1 MTGADVGL
9 ALGEK
14 NAWKR
19 GYGTEKTT
27 LLLDEVFQQ
36 LNLHR
41 AEWWTL
47 AENTASL
54 KLAEK
59 GGFRED
65 GRLRETVFFDNKF
78 HDLVVLGLWKNEY
91 KPAKNQKNFLARE

>member
-27 LLLDEVFQQ
+27 LLLERVSAVEPASWRVVDLRREYCELEAGGVPG
-36 LNLHR
+36 
-41 AEWWTL
+41 EW
-47 AENTASL
+47 
-54 KLAEK
+54 K
-59 GGFRED
+59 
-65 GRLRETVFFDNKF
+65 VM
-78 HDLVVLGLWKNEY
+78 
-91 KPAKNQKNFLARE
+91 